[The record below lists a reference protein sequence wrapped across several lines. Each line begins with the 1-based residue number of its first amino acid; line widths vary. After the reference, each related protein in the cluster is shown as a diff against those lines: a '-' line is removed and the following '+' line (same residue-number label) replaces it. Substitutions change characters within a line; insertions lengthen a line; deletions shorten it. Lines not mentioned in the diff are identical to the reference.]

1 MTMVIDRSTPT
12 YKTRYLELKKL
23 FNVFDEDDKA
33 LIATKFKDYEIELF
47 GTIEGIDQQIEKFQ
61 SNTGIVYYIN
71 VFEPA
76 YDGAPPLALLE
87 SMVLVAKEIEDD

>member
-47 GTIEGIDQQIEKFQ
+47 GTIGGIDQQIEKFQ
-61 SNTGIVYYIN
+61 SNAGMVFYITLEKN
-71 VFEPA
+71 L
-76 YDGAPPLALLE
+76 DKPPVIILDRT
-87 SMVLVAKEIEDD
+87 VLVAKEIEDD